1 MANEANIIKIKRSG
15 TSGAPASLKLGELAY
30 SYLTASGN
38 PTSNGGDRLFI
49 GANGVNGGTGNAN
62 DVIVIGGKYFTDLL
76 DHERGILTASS
87 ALIVDS
93 NKKLDE
99 LLVDNLSLNGN
110 TLSTTSGDLN
120 VILSANGTGKVQIN
134 TSTNSF
140 TLPGVRTTTTGYV
153 LTANTDG
160 TTSWAASAS
169 DFSLKAGTAGIDSG
183 IDSTINLLT
192 DDLEIRGDA
201 EAISTA
207 LTSTTAGNNDHF
219 VLTVSARYA
228 TTTAVGVASF
238 NTDTF
243 SVGEIGDV
251 DIKAGGISNSQLAHS
266 TTYLGSTLLTLG
278 DTTGT
283 TDDITGINSITA
295 SIGSGFTIN
304 ADGEGN
310 AWEFDAT
317 GNLTFPDGSYAG
329 VPAGAGT
336 FGFTTPVGTD
346 FYINSGTL
354 SWTFDQYGTL
364 TLPSTGSIAEGAV
377 TVGGNSVTTIEI
389 APATDSATDPNQ
401 KLVIYPTVTEGNHLH
416 LTSGNLAVTDI
427 FLGDDSQYIRTRSDG
442 RMSIGTGVTDPELIT
457 SGYQWHFNTDGTTSF
472 PNYTFPAAD
481 GNADDILIT
490 DGAGNLSWTQ
500 ISTQLEVEADSGGP
514 RTINLLDDIFRISGD
529 GAISTALSVGTNV
542 DGVTPEI
549 ITTIS
554 VDVADSETQ
563 GVASFNTSGFVVT
576 AGDVALKG
584 DVAQS
589 FGGDT
594 GTATPSN
601 NLLNIEG
608 TSAQGIVTS
617 ASGNTVTITAD
628 DASTTAKGVASFDTN
643 NFVVT
648 SGAVELQND
657 LVNIDSI
664 TGSTAGDVVINTASG
679 VSWTFGTD
687 GNLSAAGR
695 ITNVD
700 DPTDAQDVATKAY
713 VDATS
718 SGLDVKNS
726 VRAATTGNITLSNT
740 QTIDGVALAVGN
752 RVLVKDQTAGEDNGI
767 YVVASGAWTRAED
780 FDNTPGSEVTA
791 GAFTFVEEGNTN
803 ADSGWVLTTNNA
815 ITLGTTVLEFAQFSG
830 AGQITAGDGLSKTG
844 NRLDVNVANGIEISG
859 DNVQLASTVAGDG
872 LTYTSGVLDV
882 VGTADRISVSSNAV
896 DIASTYV
903 GQSSITTVGTIT
915 TGTWQATTI
924 ASAYGGTGFTTYAK
938 GDILYASATNTLS
951 KLAAGNNGEVI
962 QLQDGVPVW
971 GVLDGGTY

>member
-49 GANGVNGGTGNAN
+49 GANGVNGSTGNAN

-87 ALIVDS
+87 ALIVDAD
-93 NKKLDE
+93 KKLDE

-110 TLSTTSGDLN
+110 TLSTTGSDLN
-120 VILSANGTGKVQIN
+120 VILSAHGTGLVQIN

-140 TLPGVRTTTTGYV
+140 TLPSTRTTTTGYV

-169 DFSLKAGTAGIDSG
+169 DFSLKAGTATGDSG
-183 IDSTINLLT
+183 TDSTINLLT

-201 EAISTA
+201 KAITTA
-207 LTSTTAGNNDHF
+207 LTSTTVGNNDHF

-228 TTTAVGVASF
+228 TTSDVGVAKF
-238 NTDTF
+238 NSDTF
-243 SVGEIGDV
+243 SVGLVGDV
-251 DIKAGGISNSQLAHS
+251 NVKTGGISNDQLANKDTYIG
-266 TTYLGSTLLTLG
+266 TTKLTLG
-278 DTTGT
+278 DASGT
-283 TDDITGINSITA
+283 TTAILGLNSVTAGTGNA
-295 SIGSGFTIN
+295 FTIN
-304 ADGEGN
+304 ASGEGN
-310 AWEFDAT
+310 YWEFDTA
-317 GNLTFPDGSYAG
+317 GDLVFPDGTYAG
-329 VPAGAGT
+329 IPNGPGT
-336 FGFTTPVGTD
+336 FGITTPTGTD

-354 SWTFDQYGTL
+354 SWIFDQYGYL
-364 TLPSTGSIAEGAV
+364 TLPNTSTIAEGTVSVAGGGTV
-377 TVGGNSVTTIEI
+377 TSMEL
-389 APATDSATDPNQ
+389 APAASSGVDPNQ
-401 KLVIYPTVTEGNHLH
+401 KLVIYPTTTEGNHLH
-416 LTSGNLAVTDI
+416 LSSGDLSVTDI
-427 FLGDDSQYIRTRSDG
+427 FLGNDTQYVRTRTDG
-442 RMSIGTGVTDPELIT
+442 RISIGTAVTDPENIA
-457 SGYQWHFNTDGTTSF
+457 SGYQWHFNADGTTSF
-472 PNYTFPAAD
+472 PAYTFPAAD

-490 DGAGNLSWTQ
+490 DGSGNLSWTQ

-514 RTINLLDDIFRISGD
+514 RTISLLTDVYRLSGS
-529 GAISTALSVGTNV
+529 GSISTALSVTGN
-542 DGVTPEI
+542 EI
-549 ITTIS
+549 INTIS
-554 VDVADSETQ
+554 VATATSSVL

-576 AGDVALKG
+576 AGDVELKG

-617 ASGNTVTITAD
+617 ATGNTVTITAN
-628 DASTTAKGVASFDTN
+628 DATTTTKGVASFDTN

-648 SGAVELQND
+648 TGAVELQND

-664 TGSTAGDVVINTASG
+664 TGSVAGDVVINTDTG
-679 VSWTFGTD
+679 ISWTFGTD
-687 GNLSAAGR
+687 GHLSAAGR

-700 DPTDAQDVATKAY
+700 DPVDAQDVATKAY

-718 SGLDVKNS
+718 SGLDVKKS

-752 RVLVKDQTAGEDNGI
+752 RVLVKNQTAGEDNGI

-803 ADSGWVLTTNNA
+803 ADSGWVLTTNDT

-830 AGQITAGDGLSKTG
+830 AGQISAGAGLSKTG
-844 NRLDVNVANGIEISG
+844 NTIDVNVANGIEIAD
-859 DNVQLASTVAGDG
+859 DNVQLASTVAGNG

-882 VGTADRISVSSNAV
+882 VGTADRISVSADAI

-903 GQSSITTVGTIT
+903 GQSSITTLGTIT

-924 ASAYGGTGFTTYAK
+924 ESGYGGTGFTTYAK
-938 GDILYASATNTLS
+938 GDILYASAANTLS
-951 KLAAGNNGEVI
+951 KLAAGNDGEVI
-962 QLQDGVPVW
+962 QLQNGVPVW